1 MMRERLGIWGAVIVA
16 EVTMMDAL
24 RSLST
29 FVLNDLFLLLLD
41 LSRILYV

>member
-1 MMRERLGIWGAVIVA
+1 MME
-16 EVTMMDAL
+16 AL